1 MEEGMR
7 LKDKVVVIT
16 GAGAG
21 MGRAM
26 AHRFAEEGAKLV
38 VGEIDPTRLETVVA
52 EVEAAGGTIAGLVGN
67 VAAKD
72 DAEKLIQTA
81 IDTYGK
87 LDVLVNNA
95 GVMDNFEGIGNFSD
109 AQYQRVFGV
118 NVYGPMVLS
127 SAAVRFMK
135 EHGGGSIVNVA
146 SAAGVGGASAGAI
159 YTASKHAVIG
169 LTRNTA
175 FTYASNGIRCNAIV
189 AGAVNTSIGTSMDPT
204 KMDQEALAR
213 YSTYHA
219 LAPGQLQPEDIAN
232 LALFLASD
240 ESKMINGALVAADAG
255 WSAA

>member
-1 MEEGMR
+1 MR
-7 LKDKVVVIT
+7 LQDKVVVIT

-26 AHRFAEEGAKLV
+26 AHRFAQEGAKLV
-38 VGEIDPTRLETVVA
+38 VGEIDQARLDEVVA
-52 EVEAAGGTIAGLVGN
+52 EVQAAGGTITGIRGN
-67 VAAKD
+67 VAVKEE
-72 DAEKLIQTA
+72 AEKLVQTA

-95 GVMDNFEGIGNFSD
+95 GVMDNFEGVANFSD

-127 SAAVRFMK
+127 GAAVRYMK
-135 EHGGGSIVNVA
+135 DHGGGSIVNVA

-175 FTYASNGIRCNAIV
+175 FTYAPNGIRCNAIV
-189 AGAVNTSIGTSMDPT
+189 AGAVNTSIGTSMDPS
-204 KMDQEALAR
+204 KFDQEAFGR
-213 YSTYHA
+213 YSKYHA
-219 LAPGQLQPEDIAN
+219 ITPGQLQPEDIAN

>member
-1 MEEGMR
+1 MR
-7 LKDKVVVIT
+7 LQDKVVVIT

-26 AHRFAEEGAKLV
+26 AHRFAKEGAKLV
-38 VGEIDPTRLETVVA
+38 VGEIDQARLDEVVA
-52 EVEAAGGTIAGLVGN
+52 EVQAAGGTITGHVGN
-67 VAAKD
+67 VAERD
-72 DAEKLIQTA
+72 DAEKLVQAA
-81 IDTYGK
+81 IDAYGK

-95 GVMDNFEGIGNFSD
+95 GVMDNFEGVANFSD
-109 AQYQRVFGV
+109 VQYQRVFGV

-127 SAAVRFMK
+127 GAAVRLMK
-135 EHGGGSIVNVA
+135 EHGGGSIINVA
-146 SAAGVGGASAGAI
+146 SAAGGGGASAGAI
-159 YTASKHAVIG
+159 YTASKHALVG

-175 FTYASNGIRCNAIV
+175 FTYAPNGIRCNAIV
-189 AGAVNTSIGTSMDPT
+189 AGAVNTSIGTSMDPS
-204 KMDQEALAR
+204 KMDQEAFAR

-240 ESKMINGALVAADAG
+240 ESKMINGALIAADAG

>member
-1 MEEGMR
+1 MR
-7 LKDKVVVIT
+7 LQDKVVVIT

-26 AHRFAEEGAKLV
+26 AQRFAKEGAKLV
-38 VGEIDPTRLETVVA
+38 VGDIDASRLDAVVA
-52 EVEAAGGTIAGLVGN
+52 EVQAAGGTITGLAGN
-67 VAAKD
+67 VAERE
-72 DAEKLIQTA
+72 DAEKLVQTA
-81 IDTYGK
+81 IDTYGA

-95 GVMDNFEGIGNFSD
+95 GVMDNFEGVANFSD

-118 NVYGPMVLS
+118 NLYGPMVLS
-127 SAAVRFMK
+127 RAAVRFMK
-135 EHGGGSIVNVA
+135 DHGGGSIVNVA

-159 YTASKHAVIG
+159 YTASKHAIIG

-175 FTYASNGIRCNAIV
+175 FTYAPNGIRCNAIV
-189 AGAVNTSIGTSMDPT
+189 AGAVNTSIGTSMDPA

-219 LAPGQLQPEDIAN
+219 LAPGQLQPEDIAD

-240 ESKMINGALVAADAG
+240 ESKRINGALVAADAG

>member
-1 MEEGMR
+1 MR
-7 LKDKVVVIT
+7 LQDKVVVIT

-26 AHRFAEEGAKLV
+26 ANRFAKEGAKLV
-38 VGEIDPTRLETVVA
+38 VGEIDQGRLDEVVA
-52 EVEAAGGTIAGLVGN
+52 EVQAAGGTITGIRGN
-67 VAAKD
+67 VAVKD
-72 DAEKLIQTA
+72 EAEKLVETA

-95 GVMDNFEGIGNFSD
+95 GVMDNFEGIANFSD

-118 NVYGPMVLS
+118 NVYGPMVLAA
-127 SAAVRFMK
+127 AAVRFMK
-135 EHGGGSIVNVA
+135 DHGGGSIVNLA
-146 SAAGVGGASAGAI
+146 SAAGVGGASAGVI

-175 FTYASNGIRCNAIV
+175 FTYAPNGIRCNAIV
-189 AGAVNTSIGTSMDPT
+189 AGAVNTSIGTSMDPN
-204 KMDQEALAR
+204 KFDQEAFAR

-219 LAPGQLQPEDIAN
+219 ITPGQLQPEDVAN

-255 WSAA
+255 WRSA

>member
-1 MEEGMR
+1 MR
-7 LKDKVVVIT
+7 LEGKVAVIT

-26 AHRFAEEGAKLV
+26 AHRFAKEGAKLV
-38 VGEIDPTRLETVVA
+38 LGEIDATRLETVVA
-52 EVEAAGGTIAGLVGN
+52 EVRAAGGTVTGLVGN
-67 VAAKD
+67 VAQRA
-72 DAEKLIQTA
+72 DAEKLVQTA

-95 GVMDNFEGIGNFSD
+95 GVMDNFEGVANFSD

-118 NVYGPMVLS
+118 NLYGPMVLS
-127 SAAVRFMK
+127 SAAVKFMK

-159 YTASKHAVIG
+159 YTASKHAVVG

-175 FTYASNGIRCNAIV
+175 FTYAPNGIRCNAIV

-204 KMDQEALAR
+204 KMDQEAFAR
-213 YSTYHA
+213 YSKYHA
-219 LAPGQLQPEDIAN
+219 ITPGQLQPEDIAN

-240 ESKMINGALVAADAG
+240 EAKMINGALVAADAG
-255 WSAA
+255 WRAA

>member
-1 MEEGMR
+1 MR
-7 LKDKVVVIT
+7 LEDKVVVIT

-26 AHRFAEEGAKLV
+26 ANRFAAEGAKLV
-38 VGEIDPTRLETVVA
+38 VGEIDPTRLDEVVA
-52 EVEAAGGTIAGLVGN
+52 EVQAAGGTITGHVGN
-67 VAAKD
+67 VADKD
-72 DAEKLIQTA
+72 DAEKLVQAA
-81 IDTYGK
+81 IDTYGA

-95 GVMDNFEGIGNFSD
+95 GVMDNFEGVANFSD

-127 SAAVRFMK
+127 GAAVRYMK
-135 EHGGGSIVNVA
+135 EHGGGSIINVA

-175 FTYASNGIRCNAIV
+175 FTYAPNGIRCNAIV
-189 AGAVNTSIGTSMDPT
+189 AGAVATSIGTSMDPS
-204 KMDQEALAR
+204 KFDQEAFAR

-219 LAPGQLQPEDIAN
+219 ITPGQLQSEDIAD

-240 ESKMINGALVAADAG
+240 ESKRINGALIAADAG
-255 WSAA
+255 WTAA